1 MTIPSQY
8 ARFITTMVAR
18 SYDRRLHLSA
28 LLLGFFPT
36 ISKAW
41 LSQPIAHVRRSTTQ
55 RLATTTP
62 CLSGEQLQELKE
74 NKYLIV
80 PAFIPESLQQSLR
93 QDVEQLRSQNYFKVA
108 KIGQDSTNMLNT
120 KIRVAETCFLGKSKK
135 DLPQHAGRQELYER
149 LDRLR
154 TDLGVFGP
162 LDDDLTELLYA
173 YYPQGG
179 FYRRHRDAIPGSASV
194 LRTYSMLL
202 YLNKDW
208 NSVKDAGQLRL
219 HFDSGGD
226 ELPPGESPFYKDVDP
241 EGGTLVIFQSDAIP
255 HEVLDTQKKR
265 IAVVGWFNRPM
276 SASDIATLSE
286 GSPMKMVLLSISAAL
301 MTAGILGL
309 VT

>member
-1 MTIPSQY
+1 
-8 ARFITTMVAR
+8 MVAS
-18 SYDRRLHLSA
+18 SYNKRQHIAAVL
-28 LLLGFFPT
+28 LLLGFSPN

-41 LSQPIAHVRRSTTQ
+41 LSDPIAHVRPSTAK

-62 CLSGEQLQELKE
+62 SLSQEQLRELKE

-80 PAFIPESLQQSLR
+80 PGFISESLQQSLR
-93 QDVEQLRSQNYFKVA
+93 QDVEQLRSKNRFKVA
-108 KIGQDSTNMLNT
+108 KIGQDSTNTVNT
-120 KIRVAETCFLGKSKK
+120 KIRVAETCFLGKTKK
-135 DLPQHAGRQELYER
+135 GLPPHAGRQELYER

-154 TDLGVFGP
+154 TDLGIFGP

-173 YYPQGG
+173 YYPEGG

-194 LRTYSMLL
+194 LRTFSMLL

-241 EGGTLVIFQSDAIP
+241 EGGTLVVFQSDAIP
-255 HEVLDTQKKR
+255 HEVLDTQKER
-265 IAVVGWFNRPM
+265 IAIVGWFNRPM

-286 GSPMKMVLLSISAAL
+286 VSPLKIVMLSISAAL
-301 MTAGILGL
+301 MMVGILGI